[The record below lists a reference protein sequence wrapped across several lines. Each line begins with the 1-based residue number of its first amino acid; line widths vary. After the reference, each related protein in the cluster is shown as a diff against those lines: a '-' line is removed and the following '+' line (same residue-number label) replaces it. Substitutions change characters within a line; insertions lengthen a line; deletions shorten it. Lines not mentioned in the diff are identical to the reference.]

1 MIEQKFNQSDV
12 VTSKDSIERYYLH
25 QGVTEVYISFDVK
38 EKAILVYPLW
48 NTFYAKTQILTIAY
62 LMWNKER
69 GYFVATQNL
78 RQDDKRIVRW
88 PLIIEDREPLMSDL
102 LND

>member
-12 VTSKDSIERYYLH
+12 VTSKDSIKHYHLH
-25 QGVTEVYISFDVK
+25 QGVTEVYISFDAK

-48 NTFYAKTQILTIAY
+48 NTFYVKTQILTIAY

-78 RQDDKRIVRW
+78 RQDDERVVRW
-88 PLIIEDREPLMSDL
+88 PLIIDEREPLMSVL